1 MCVPVELAAADAKCS
16 SLSPHVPFP
25 ILPRQIHL
33 QTIKAH
39 RDLKPDNCLVDCDPY
54 GNLVIV
60 RLCDLGLV
68 RRISDDQYC
77 EEFTANVGTPGYQ
90 SRGNATGQ
98 YYDPVKNDLFGLGA
112 LAFRIVTG
120 RKLKHEVYVVGG
132 DGRRTTKAAR
142 KADENAKKV
151 ILRER
156 GELMATLEFE
166 QPNELVLCLY
176 TTEAKCPSL
185 QDVLNCDF
193 LIQGGSANSG
203 DVVHEDALTE
213 DDLANDGAV
222 ADGAVADGAGITE
235 IAPSD
240 VSQAEREIYGMVLSC
255 ELNNDTRIGGL
266 VRWPAF
272 LSNCFVLGTAWGF
285 NVLFVRWW
293 NECAKGVHSFN
304 GIPNFLQDVHDISY
318 SWVSHAL
325 SSCKNHANPD
335 LRYNGAR
342 LGVGSKE
349 HVQVWN
355 ANAKTKARELKLA
368 FEAKI
373 NETNEAGRSLK
384 LEDVQSVVTSFFTDN
399 DGFRE
404 IQETERGMFCRRLY
418 AIHLHHLESEVN
430 HGGDDSNGGNE
441 DQEEEEEVANLEAEF
456 NDVMRVGI

>member
-1 MCVPVELAAADAKCS
+1 MRIA
-16 SLSPHVPFP
+16 
-25 ILPRQIHL
+25 
-33 QTIKAH
+33 
-39 RDLKPDNCLVDCDPY
+39 
-54 GNLVIV
+54 
-60 RLCDLGLV
+60 DLGLV
-68 RRISDDQYC
+68 RRIVDDSYC
-77 EEFTANVGTPGYQ
+77 TDITANVGTPGFQ

-98 YYDPVKNDLFGLGA
+98 YYDPEKNDIFGIGAILF
-112 LAFRIVTG
+112 TMTMG
-120 RKLKHEVYVVGG
+120 RKLNPNVYLVAG
-132 DGRRTTKAAR
+132 DGRRTSKAAK
-142 KADENAKKV
+142 KADATAKKL
-151 ILRER
+151 IRQER
-156 GELMATLEFE
+156 GALMA
-166 QPNELVLCLY
+166 ELGYDDQKEIFQCLY
-176 TTEAKCPSL
+176 VDETKCPSL
-185 QDVLNCDF
+185 EDILKSDF
-193 LIQGGSANSG
+193 LIEGGSASNDEVMHEDVLAEDGSDSD
-203 DVVHEDALTE
+203 DVVVDDA
-213 DDLANDGAV
+213 GV
-222 ADGAVADGAGITE
+222 AE
-235 IAPSD
+235 IGLSD
-240 VSQAEREIYGMVLSC
+240 VLQAEREIYGMVTSC
-255 ELNNDTRIGGL
+255 ELSIEARTGGL
-266 VRWPAF
+266 VRWPSF
-272 LSNCFVLGTAWGF
+272 LSNCFVLGTPWAF